1 MHKAEFDEWLE
12 DPTTKYFIK
21 YLKDSAKEESKIVAD
36 MIMGGDIVP
45 LDDQLRISTL
55 AITLIQ
61 IADVSFEEING
72 FYEK

>member
-1 MHKAEFDEWLE
+1 MLKAEFDEWLE

-36 MIMGGDIVP
+36 MILGGDIVP
-45 LDDQLRISTL
+45 IDDQLRISTL
-55 AITLIQ
+55 AMTLIQ
-61 IADVSFEEING
+61 IAEVSFEEIDG

>member
-1 MHKAEFDEWLE
+1 MLKAEFDEWLE

-36 MIMGGDIVP
+36 MILGGDIVP
-45 LDDQLRISTL
+45 IDDQLRISTL

-61 IADVSFEEING
+61 IAEVSFEEIDG
-72 FYEK
+72 FYE

>member
-1 MHKAEFDEWLE
+1 MLKAEFDEWLE

-36 MIMGGDIVP
+36 MILGGDVVP
-45 LDDQLRISTL
+45 IDDQLRISTL
-55 AITLIQ
+55 AMTLIQ
-61 IADVSFEEING
+61 IAEVSFEEIDG

>member
-1 MHKAEFDEWLE
+1 MLKAEFDEWL
-12 DPTTKYFIK
+12 DDSVTKCFLQ
-21 YLKDSAKEESKIVAD
+21 YLRDSAKEESKIVAD

-61 IADVSFEEING
+61 TAEVSFDEIEG
-72 FYEK
+72 FYQQ

>member
-1 MHKAEFDEWLE
+1 MLKAEFDEWLE

-45 LDDQLRISTL
+45 IEDQLRISTL
-55 AITLIQ
+55 AMTLIQ
-61 IADVSFEEING
+61 IAEVSFEEIDG
-72 FYEK
+72 FYK

>member
-1 MHKAEFDEWLE
+1 MLKAEFDEWLE
-12 DPTTKYFIK
+12 DPTTKYFIR

-36 MIMGGDIVP
+36 MILGGDIVP

-61 IADVSFEEING
+61 IAEVSFEEIEG
-72 FYEK
+72 FYQK

>member
-1 MHKAEFDEWLE
+1 MLKAEFDEWLE
-12 DPTTKYFIK
+12 DSTTKYFIK

-61 IADVSFEEING
+61 IADVSFDEIDG